1 MDHQLDADYW
11 NNRYLGG
18 QTGWDI
24 GYASTPLKTYIDQLA
39 DKSLRILVPGCGNA
53 YEVKYLL
60 EQGFENVT
68 VIDIAPALTAALEK
82 ELQVYLGTK
91 LRVITGDFFSL
102 TGHFD
107 LVLEQ
112 TFFCALDPAL
122 RKAYVQKMHMLLQP
136 EGKLAGVLF
145 NRHFEG
151 GPPFGGG
158 LAEYQILF
166 ATYFDIKKME
176 PCYNSIDSRN
186 SSELFIILAAKP
198 HQ

>member
-1 MDHQLDADYW
+1 MDHQLDANYW
-11 NNRYLGG
+11 NNRYLAG

-39 DKSLRILVPGCGNA
+39 DKSMRILVPGCGNA

-60 EQGFENVT
+60 EQGFENIT

-82 ELQVYLGTK
+82 ELHIYLGTK
-91 LRVITGDFFSL
+91 LSVITGDFFSL
-102 TGHFD
+102 SGHFD

-112 TFFCALDPAL
+112 TFFCALDPSL
-122 RKAYVQKMHMLLQP
+122 REAYVQKMHMLLKP

-145 NRHFEG
+145 NREFAG
-151 GPPFGGG
+151 GPPFGGS

-166 ATYFDIKKME
+166 APYFEVKKME
-176 PCYNSIDSRN
+176 PCYNSIESRN